1 MPNSIEVKRAKYVK
15 GAGNYTVDIVVNGVS
30 INALSV
36 TIENNGAYN
45 EVFFKAPGVVAGFNV
60 VVPSVD
66 FPCDM
71 EIEIRERL
79 KEALIHNG
87 RTWMADL

>member
-1 MPNSIEVKRAKYVK
+1 MPNNISVNHVRHVESS
-15 GAGNYTVDIVVNGVS
+15 GNYIVDIVVNGVS
-30 INALSV
+30 INGLSV
-36 TIENNGAYN
+36 TIENNGAYD
-45 EVFFKAPGVVAGFNV
+45 EVFFKAPVVVDGFNV

-87 RTWMADL
+87 RALERA